1 MLVGARPW
9 SIQLINDALYIRLRC
24 ACSNTVDCNHECNVV
39 GLGTVDT
46 QSIFTMQRANL
57 LHTLVLGVITLQLQ
71 SANGSPLTLSDNPVQ
86 EQALLSANALVDEA
100 KTFVKV
106 CGYRNFYIRV
116 HDFSSSNICVGDS
129 LTMRFV
135 C

>member
-1 MLVGARPW
+1 
-9 SIQLINDALYIRLRC
+9 
-24 ACSNTVDCNHECNVV
+24 
-39 GLGTVDT
+39 
-46 QSIFTMQRANL
+46 MQRANVL
-57 LHTLVLGVITLQLQ
+57 PALVLCVITLQLQ

-86 EQALLSANALVDEA
+86 EQAPLSSNALVDEA

-106 CGYRNFYIRV
+106 YVVIVCYVYV
-116 HDFSSSNICVGDS
+116 HDLPVPYSSNICVGKYYS